1 LEDGNVVVFHD
12 ADSQERRCTPYLSG
26 TKGHPTYNGVAV
38 KGLVHIHP
46 YVNDGFSN
54 PLQISSEDI
63 YTANYWGFDDINILL
78 PNGDYYRQGL
88 EGNTLFFPNPVGN
101 INDKK
106 F

>member
-1 LEDGNVVVFHD
+1 MI
-12 ADSQERRCTPYLSG
+12 R
-26 TKGHPTYNGVAV
+26 TKMITRTVPMIDV
-38 KGLVHIHP
+38 
-46 YVNDGFSN
+46 
-54 PLQISSEDI
+54 
-63 YTANYWGFDDINILL
+63 NILL